1 MGDDYEGV
9 YFTQLCDVIE
19 SPQAP
24 DVALYSNVLW
34 HLHQSEFVPVLNSD
48 KNRVQDALDFRAR
61 YIDDDVT
68 PVGIF
73 ELMVSLA
80 ARIESDTMG
89 GTSDRNRT
97 VDWFWGMLA
106 SLGLL
111 NMTNDVYDERDVDRI
126 LRIFLGRKY
135 ARNGR
140 GGLFVISDDS
150 VDLREEEIWYQA
162 AYYLNEVLRSE
173 GVLEP

>member
-1 MGDDYEGV
+1 MAEDYDGV
-9 YFTQLCDVIE
+9 YFTELCAVID
-19 SPQAP
+19 SPQGP
-24 DVALYSNVLW
+24 DVTQYSNVLW
-34 HLHQSEFVPVLNSD
+34 HLHHSEFVPMLQFD

-61 YIDDDVT
+61 YIDDDST

-80 ARIESDTMG
+80 DRIETDTMG

-111 NMTNDVYDERDVDRI
+111 NMTDNAYDERDVDRI

-135 ARNGR
+135 ARNGQ
-140 GGLFVISDDS
+140 GGLFVTSDDS

-162 AYYLNEVLRSE
+162 AFYLNDVLRSE